1 MNEGSVIDIAV
12 QSILLATKLAAPI
25 LGVSLAIGLFVG
37 LIQSATQ
44 IQEQTLTFVPKLAGV
59 ALVIVITGHW
69 MLAQIIGFTQG
80 LFEMIPHLIARSRD
94 AANRRDLPLR
104 PGPAHRVRARAGAR
118 RGVAVRRRRRSTR
131 A

>member
-1 MNEGSVIDIAV
+1 MNEGSVMDIAV

-59 ALVIVITGHW
+59 ALVLVITGHW
-69 MLAQIIGFTQG
+69 MLS
-80 LFEMIPHLIARSRD
+80 PD
-94 AANRRDLPLR
+94 
-104 PGPAHRVRARAGAR
+104 HRVHAEPVRDDPAPHRLVTRHPARAR
-118 RGVAVRRRRRSTR
+118 
-131 A
+131 

>member
-1 MNEGSVIDIAV
+1 VNEGSVIDIAV

-25 LGVSLAIGLFVG
+25 LGVSLAVGLFVG

-69 MLAQIIGFTQG
+69 MLAQVIAFTQG
-80 LFEMIPHLIARSRD
+80 LFEMIPHLIAS
-94 AANRRDLPLR
+94 
-104 PGPAHRVRARAGAR
+104 
-118 RGVAVRRRRRSTR
+118 
-131 A
+131 